1 MAKIKTRQVLLVLL
15 IGVALLA
22 LVLLYVFRGAEDS
35 VKKHQPDYVLT
46 SVALYS
52 EFESDENASNKKY
65 LGKVVEVSGEISE
78 IEIDES
84 GSASILL
91 SADTPFGGIRC
102 NFAPGSDSDLSAL
115 AVGSRVLVKGSCS
128 GMLMDVVLDKCYLVR

>member
-52 EFESDENASNKKY
+52 EFESDENASNEKY

-84 GSASILL
+84 GSVSILL

-102 NFAPGSDSDLSAL
+102 NFAPGSDSDLSAV
-115 AVGSRVLVKGSCS
+115 AVGSQVLVKGSCS
-128 GMLMDVVLDKCYLVR
+128 GMLMDVVLDKCYLAR